1 MNHEQQLSYG
11 SDYHRLPVTSLESG
25 HTHVA
30 APDVAAY
37 TVQIVNVC
45 LIGKPLSGEWVL
57 VDAGMPGSA
66 ETIISAAEERFG
78 EGSRPACI
86 VLTHGHF
93 DHVGAL
99 IELIGRLQVPVY
111 AHPLE
116 MPYLTGKESYP
127 EPDAGVEGGMVAKI
141 SPLFPVEP
149 LQLGDWVREL
159 PEDGTVPHLAG
170 WRWIHTPGHTPGHV
184 SLFRD
189 EDRTLVAGDAF
200 VTVKQDSL
208 YKVFT
213 QEAEVC
219 GPPRYLTTDW
229 PLARDSVR
237 RLRALKPRAAATGHG
252 MPMSGGELA
261 EGLAVLAD
269 DFDEVAWP
277 KYGKY
282 VPH

>member
-1 MNHEQQLSYG
+1 MNHEQPLSYG

-25 HTHVA
+25 HLHEA

-45 LIGKPLSGEWVL
+45 LIGKPRSGEWVL

-66 ETIISAAEERFG
+66 ETIVGAAEERFG
-78 EGSRPACI
+78 DGSRPACI

-93 DHVGAL
+93 DHVGAI
-99 IELIGRLQVPVY
+99 IELIRRWQVPVY

-116 MPYLTGKESYP
+116 MPYLTGKKSYP
-127 EPDAGVEGGMVAKI
+127 EPDAGVEGGMVAKM
-141 SPLFPVEP
+141 SPLFPIEP

-159 PEDGTVPHLAG
+159 PEDGTVPHLEG

-213 QEAEVC
+213 QEVEVS

-229 PLARDSVR
+229 PLARESVR
-237 RLRALKPRAAATGHG
+237 TLRSLNPRAVVTGHG
-252 MPMSGGELA
+252 MPMSGKELA

-269 DFDEVAWP
+269 DFDDVARP
-277 KYGKY
+277 RYGKY